1 MEQLKGG
8 HVTGQGVHSVNTMF
22 ILGFRFCFESPS
34 TFSVQAGFIS
44 LLSVSG
50 CE

>member
-1 MEQLKGG
+1 
-8 HVTGQGVHSVNTMF
+8 VNTMF

-34 TFSVQAGFIS
+34 IFSMQAAGFIL

-50 CE
+50 YE